1 MAGTQ
6 LALQPESL
14 WEPALWPGVQEAPNW
29 RGPLTLL
36 ALKLRV
42 PLSPAQLQM
51 EGSFYSSRRAQSQLL
66 FHRANNA
73 ALFSWGSFRWSKRVW
88 LLSPL
93 LSPHLSSRMKSP
105 SFRTGTFLR
114 MFTLLNSSVKCCP
127 NIDKLRQPKRKL
139 HNPKQNGLSTHPPLR
154 SLAGLSPQNSQLTA
168 PVPGGGVAGAPA
180 GLRAQIPDGPPPTVS
195 LPRDSR
201 LSKDAGGTV
210 GGKPFLFGLHRDS
223 VSVLKRTP

>member
-14 WEPALWPGVQEAPNW
+14 WELALWPGFQEAPNW
-29 RGPLTLL
+29 RDPLTLL

-42 PLSPAQLQM
+42 PLSPAQLQL
-51 EGSFYSSRRAQSQLL
+51 EGTFYSSRRAQIQLL

-73 ALFSWGSFRWSKRVW
+73 ALFSWERFSWSKWVW

-93 LSPHLSSRMKSP
+93 LNRSPHLSSRMKSP

-139 HNPKQNGLSTHPPLR
+139 QNPMQNRLSTPLP
-154 SLAGLSPQNSQLTA
+154 SPA
-168 PVPGGGVAGAPA
+168 
-180 GLRAQIPDGPPPTVS
+180 
-195 LPRDSR
+195 
-201 LSKDAGGTV
+201 
-210 GGKPFLFGLHRDS
+210 
-223 VSVLKRTP
+223 